1 MGILSRIA
9 TRHGE
14 TIPREIMKLASIAT
28 LMGGASAF
36 VDVDKTSISIPEVGK
51 DLFVSCE
58 GTRME
63 AKITKDYISKNT
75 QWLGNGD
82 YIVMGVMDMTSDW
95 EDCKGKRDADGNV
108 ILSITDDFTKCG
120 TRVEQ
125 VTDSSIDENGIETQ
139 VVTEYKFINHIVNDE
154 VGDGFSI
161 VNRTLDLVEFTC
173 SYPTVQMTTGE
184 INPLI
189 QSALEKSK
197 TKEIKGDMRLYKSN
211 NYTDFYTEPPVLGLE
226 EVLYVEVNLERPLVS
241 DDFAASTDFAV
252 VMEHCWGT
260 PHDNRNGDM
269 KYFIIKN
276 QCPVSGDASLEVESN
291 GENLTGRFNI
301 KMFKFIG
308 DNLNDVWLHCT
319 VRACNTT
326 ADSCVPDCDGSGRER
341 RDANRAL
348 PFLSLGHDMMAD
360 LPIQRARSGEEDIF
374 IIEETASSGALEPG
388 STSFSVMIA
397 VAAVVVALV
406 FVFGITCMVAKRRRT
421 LK

>member
-1 MGILSRIA
+1 MGA
-9 TRHGE
+9 TRHPQ

-63 AKITKDYISKNT
+63 AKMTKDYISKNT

-260 PHDNRNGDM
+260 PHDSRNGDIVDAVLAHDIEDLCRFVFAGSN
-269 KYFIIKN
+269 KQSSVLAQLHILDSIFVALHLAFRSTDTVLIN
-276 QCPVSGDASLEVESN
+276 LNVSPVES
-291 GENLTGRFNI
+291 LDKTLLITG
-301 KMFKFIG
+301 
-308 DNLNDVWLHCT
+308 NDDVVHVAPEHSGTHLHDIT
-319 VRACNTT
+319 
-326 ADSCVPDCDGSGRER
+326 E
-341 RDANRAL
+341 L
-348 PFLSLGHDMMAD
+348 PLFHDILSVF
-360 LPIQRARSGEEDIF
+360 R
-374 IIEETASSGALEPG
+374 
-388 STSFSVMIA
+388 FSVFGF
-397 VAAVVVALV
+397 VNSLV
-406 FVFGITCMVAKRRRT
+406 NNQNFIVG
-421 LK
+421 